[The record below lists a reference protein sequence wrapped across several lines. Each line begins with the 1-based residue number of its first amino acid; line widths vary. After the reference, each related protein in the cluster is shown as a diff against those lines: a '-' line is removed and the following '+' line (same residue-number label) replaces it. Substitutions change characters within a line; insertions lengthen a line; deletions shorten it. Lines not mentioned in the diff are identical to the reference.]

1 MHQIEHDELFK
12 ALRAGNPPNDGD
24 SMLNSNQMALMARE
38 SAHTGQ
44 QVTWEM
50 ALNSQQN
57 LMPAGL
63 DWKMKLDV
71 PAVPI
76 PGVTKFI

>member
-1 MHQIEHDELFK
+1 
-12 ALRAGNPPNDGD
+12 
-24 SMLNSNQMALMARE
+24 MARE

-57 LMPAGL
+57 LMPADL

-71 PAVPI
+71 PGVPV
-76 PGVTKFI
+76 PGMTKFI